1 MSRYFSERHRDL
13 IAYTPGEQPGEKKY
27 IKLNTNESPFPP
39 SLKARE
45 RMQEALEGLNL
56 YSDPECRFL
65 REKLAE
71 KYDVNSNMVMAGNGS
86 DDVLNIIFMTFCDEK
101 NPAVFPDIT
110 YGFYPVFADVNGIPY
125 REIPLDDNLRIR
137 INDYMPAGG
146 TAFIANPN
154 AHTGIMLTRGEI
166 EEILRANRN
175 NVVVIDEAY
184 ADFSGKSC
192 IPLVHDYD
200 NLIVVRTFSKSCSLA
215 GIRLGFAI
223 ACDEL
228 IADMNTIRYS
238 LNPYN
243 VNTLAM
249 VAGIGTLEDYEY
261 IKNACE
267 TIVTTRESTTDR
279 LKELGFSMTDS
290 EANFVFAACG
300 GMDGG
305 ELYEKLKE
313 RGILV
318 RHFPKERICK
328 YNRITI
334 GSAEDMDV
342 LIETIEEILKEE
354 TNENC

>member
-1 MSRYFSERHRDL
+1 MSRFFSERHREL

-45 RMQEALEGLNL
+45 RMKEVLGGLNL
-56 YSDPECRFL
+56 YSDPECRVL

-71 KYDVNSNMVMAGNGS
+71 KQGVNSDMVIAGNGS
-86 DDVLNIIFMTFCDEK
+86 DEVLNIIFMAFCDEK

-110 YGFYPVFADVNGIPY
+110 YGFYPVFANVNGVPY
-125 REIPLDDNLRIR
+125 KEIPLDEKLRIR
-137 INDYMPAGG
+137 IEDYKPAGG

-154 AHTGIMLTRGEI
+154 AHTGIMLARKEI
-166 EEILRANRN
+166 EEILRANRDN
-175 NVVVIDEAY
+175 IVVIDEAY
-184 ADFSGKSC
+184 ADFSGESC

-215 GIRLGFAI
+215 GARLGFAI
-223 ACDEL
+223 ACEEL
-228 IADMNTIRYS
+228 VADMNTIRYS

-243 VNTLAM
+243 VNTVTMA
-249 VAGIGTLEDYEY
+249 AGIGTLEDYEY

-267 TIVTTRESTTDR
+267 TIVKTRKRITDR

-290 EANFVFAACG
+290 EANFVFAACDR
-300 GMDGG
+300 MDGG
-305 ELYEKLKE
+305 ELYEKLKD

-334 GSAEDMDV
+334 GSDEDMDV
-342 LIETIEEILKEE
+342 LIETMEEILKEE
-354 TNENC
+354 KNENC